1 MKILED
7 LFCKRQTQEL
17 EKLKE
22 ENKVLKQKLEEKQE
36 HINKTNSYYKKKLYA
51 LKNPK

>member
-1 MKILED
+1 MKILEG
-7 LFCKRQTQEL
+7 LFCKKQTEKL
-17 EKLKE
+17 EKLEE
-22 ENKVLKQKLEEKQE
+22 ENKALKQKLEEKQE